1 MSLGQFGDLALVTSF
16 PIWVYN
22 KSLAAK
28 DILKEVVL
36 GAGVFLRS
44 NMAQGV
50 TAIHED
56 SRTAPYPMVRKEELV
71 RSQSAHPQVALP
83 GFIPG

>member
-16 PIWVYN
+16 LLWVYS

-36 GAGVFLRS
+36 GTGVFFLHLVPLIEATTS
-44 NMAQGV
+44 
-50 TAIHED
+50 
-56 SRTAPYPMVRKEELV
+56 APITLLTHLV
-71 RSQSAHPQVALP
+71 
-83 GFIPG
+83 